1 MTQTTHRRLRT
12 LRALLLAAAPLS
24 LVACGGGASL
34 LTPPP
39 PMAETAPPAELRQ
52 APRYELPPEM
62 SADEVFGPGFD
73 REGNPLVAQADQRQ
87 PRPALDGGYPNLG
100 RVPARPDD
108 LPSADY
114 RRELQRALES
124 GEPLPPEPGPE
135 DMRRFPSPNGAT
147 PVPPIG
153 RQSSA
158 DRPDLGEQFAEA
170 AALDPMRRRVAE
182 YFEESGGAAPGQ
194 VAQTAS
200 PAGISPTAEAD
211 AFDPMRQRFLE
222 RFGASGRSAVTDG
235 SGAPR
240 LIDRSA
246 SGAVPQ
252 SAPQSAPLSAP
263 RPATPAAQPQPQ
275 PQARP
280 AAPATVQVAP
290 AATPAAMPTPAPAE
304 IAVRPV
310 GRIAFAAGADQL
322 DAAALDS
329 LTRLAGELP
338 TDGRVY
344 LIGSATA
351 EETADPQ
358 ALARTRVGIVGVA
371 LSARGIA
378 PNRLTMTTVPAP
390 HGGAGV
396 EIGLDSSGG
405 GL

>member
-200 PAGISPTAEAD
+200 PTGISPTAEAD

-246 SGAVPQ
+246 GGAVPAAAM
-252 SAPQSAPLSAP
+252 SVPLSAPLSAP
-263 RPATPAAQPQPQ
+263 RPATPA
-275 PQARP
+275 
-280 AAPATVQVAP
+280 TVQTAP
-290 AATPAAMPTPAPAE
+290 AATPAAMPAPAPAPAPAE

-338 TDGRVY
+338 ADGRVY

-358 ALARTRVGIVGVA
+358 ALARSRVGIVGVA

-390 HGGAGV
+390 RGGAGV